1 MNQIE
6 PKIISE
12 LSSSMEIDL
21 TSKASNEEVHS
32 ALAEHINYLITH
44 DFNKLV
50 AILYRID
57 INEKLL
63 RTKLETEEKDAG
75 AVIAEM
81 IIERQIQKSQTKQEF
96 RSDDNISG
104 EDKW

>member
-1 MNQIE
+1 
-6 PKIISE
+6 
-12 LSSSMEIDL
+12 LEIDL
-21 TSKASNEEVHS
+21 TSKGSYDEIRT
-32 ALAEHINYLITH
+32 ALSGRINYLITH

-63 RTKLETEEKDAG
+63 RTKLETEEKEAG
-75 AVIAEM
+75 EVIAEM
-81 IIERQIQKSQTKQEF
+81 IIERHIQKIKTKQGF
-96 RSDDNISG
+96 RADEDISS